1 MDKKEGSKIAIIG
14 AGSVGAAVAFVMSIK
29 QTCAELVLIDV
40 NTDKAQGEVLDISH
54 GLPFL
59 GHMNIHAGDYS
70 DVKDCDILIVTAG
83 IPRKEGETRI
93 DLAVKNVKLAHIITD
108 SIMQHY
114 NGGIIMLV
122 SNPCDVVTYKIAQW
136 SGLPSTKVVG
146 SGTNL
151 DSARLRYLISQH
163 LGGIDIRNVH
173 GYMLGEHGETQFP
186 AWSLTH
192 IAGVQVDKYAQI
204 MGKSFTE
211 EEKADIAQRTKAAG
225 SEIIKLKGATY
236 NGIAVSAMTLV
247 RSILTDEHTIRTCGA
262 LLNGEYGMK
271 DIVLNVPVSLGKDGI
286 ERIIEAPLTDLEME
300 YLRKSEENVRAVIDS
315 VKDL

>member
-1 MDKKEGSKIAIIG
+1 MSNTKGSKICVIG
-14 AGSVGAAVAFVMSIK
+14 AGAVGA
-29 QTCAELVLIDV
+29 TCTYALTFQQLASEIVLIDV
-40 NTDKAQGEVLDISH
+40 NKEKAQGEVLDISH

-59 GHMNIHAGDYS
+59 GQMDIHAGDYDEIAGA
-70 DVKDCDILIVTAG
+70 DVIIITAG
-83 IPRKEGETRI
+83 IPRKPGETRM
-93 DLAVKNVKLAHIITD
+93 DLAKKNVNLAKIITD
-108 SIMQHY
+108 SIMKY
-114 NGGIIMLV
+114 YTGGVILVV

-136 SGLPSTKVVG
+136 SGLPTTKVVG

-151 DSARLRYLISQH
+151 DSARLRYLLAQH

-204 MGKSFTE
+204 TGKSLTE

-262 LLNGEYGMK
+262 MLNGEYGMK

-300 YLRKSEENVRAVIDS
+300 YLRKSEENVRAVLDS
-315 VKDL
+315 VKDM

>member
-1 MDKKEGSKIAIIG
+1 MSNTKGSKICVIG
-14 AGSVGAAVAFVMSIK
+14 AGAVGA
-29 QTCAELVLIDV
+29 TCTYALTFQQLASEIVLIDV
-40 NTDKAQGEVLDISH
+40 NKEKAQGEVLDISH

-59 GHMNIHAGDYS
+59 GQMDIHAGDYDEIAGA
-70 DVKDCDILIVTAG
+70 DVIIITAG
-83 IPRKEGETRI
+83 IPRKPGETRM
-93 DLAVKNVKLAHIITD
+93 DLAKKNVNLAKIITD
-108 SIMQHY
+108 SIMKY
-114 NGGIIMLV
+114 YTGGVILVV

-136 SGLPSTKVVG
+136 SGLPATKVVG

-151 DSARLRYLISQH
+151 DSARLRYLLAQH

-204 MGKSFTE
+204 TGKSLTE

-262 LLNGEYGMK
+262 MLNGEYGMK

-300 YLRKSEENVRAVIDS
+300 YLRKSEENVRAVLDS
-315 VKDL
+315 VKDM